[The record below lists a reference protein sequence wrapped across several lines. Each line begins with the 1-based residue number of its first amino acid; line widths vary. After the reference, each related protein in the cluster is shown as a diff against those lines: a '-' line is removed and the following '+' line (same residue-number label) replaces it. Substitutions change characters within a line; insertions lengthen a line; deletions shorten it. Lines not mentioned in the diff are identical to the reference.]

1 MHHQVDKHRKSKG
14 KNVTVKIAPFSNGA
28 AEHHRIHLHG
38 GDHKAMKE
46 NTKNMTNLTMDERF
60 QLMREIAL
68 AEKVMMSLFP
78 CDQDNVAM
86 IGNMTP
92 QLHVHI
98 VCRKKGDP
106 DWPGT
111 VWNSAS
117 AKYEQTEKE
126 KIIAKIRQALQEE
139 MQNQVYQISK

>member
-1 MHHQVDKHRKSKG
+1 MAFELV
-14 KNVTVKIAPFSNGA
+14 
-28 AEHHRIHLHG
+28 G
-38 GDHKAMKE
+38 GLALKDFVLDLKLCRVLFEDNKYYPWIFLVPMKE
-46 NTKNMTNLTMDERF
+46 NVKNMTALTMDERY

-68 AEKVMMSLFP
+68 AEKVMFKLFP

-98 VCRKKGDP
+98 VCRKNGDS

-111 VWNSAS
+111 VWNST
-117 AKYEQTEKE
+117 TEKYDPAVKQDLIK
-126 KIIAKIRQALQEE
+126 KIQDEFKSE
-139 MQNQVYQISK
+139 MQNPIYEINK

>member
-1 MHHQVDKHRKSKG
+1 MVFKLVG
-14 KNVTVKIAPFSNGA
+14 GLA
-28 AEHHRIHLHG
+28 AKDYVLDLKLCRVLFEDNQYYPWIFLVP
-38 GDHKAMKE
+38 MKE
-46 NTKNMTNLTMDERF
+46 NTKNMTNLSLEERY

-68 AEKVMMSLFP
+68 SENVMLKLFP

-117 AKYEQTEKE
+117 KKYEPEEKKRLIE
-126 KIIAKIRQALQEE
+126 LIRQEFILQ
-139 MQNQVYQISK
+139 MQNPLYEVIK

>member
-1 MHHQVDKHRKSKG
+1 MAFELVSGLAVKDFVLDLKLCRVLFEDNKYYPWIFLVPMRE
-14 KNVTVKIAPFSNGA
+14 NV
-28 AEHHRIHLHG
+28 
-38 GDHKAMKE
+38 
-46 NTKNMTNLTMDERF
+46 KNMTALTMDERY

-68 AEKVMMSLFP
+68 AEKVMFKLFP

-98 VCRKKGDP
+98 VCRKSDDP

-111 VWNSAS
+111 VWNSTTGTYDPAV
-117 AKYEQTEKE
+117 KQNLIK
-126 KIIAKIRQALQEE
+126 KIQDEFKAE
-139 MQNQVYQISK
+139 MQNPIYEINK

>member
-1 MHHQVDKHRKSKG
+1 MAFELVPGLAAKDYVTDLKLCRVLFEDNKHYPWIFLVPK
-14 KNVTVKIAPFSNGA
+14 
-28 AEHHRIHLHG
+28 
-38 GDHKAMKE
+38 KE
-46 NTKNMTNLTMDERF
+46 NTKNMTNLAMDERF

-68 AEKVMMSLFP
+68 AERVMFKLFP

-106 DWPGT
+106 EWPDT
-111 VWNSAS
+111 VWNRTTG
-117 AKYEQTEKE
+117 KYAPEEKTH
-126 KIIAKIRQALQEE
+126 IIAKIKAEFDALSADSQYG
-139 MQNQVYQISK
+139 QL

>member
-1 MHHQVDKHRKSKG
+1 MAFELVSG
-14 KNVTVKIAPFSNGA
+14 LAVKDFVLDLKLCRVLFEDNKYYPWIFLVP
-28 AEHHRIHLHG
+28 
-38 GDHKAMKE
+38 MKE
-46 NTKNMTNLTMDERF
+46 NVKNMTALTMEERY

-68 AEKVMMSLFP
+68 AEKVMFKLFP

-98 VCRKKGDP
+98 VCRKNGDP

-111 VWNSAS
+111 VWNSTTG
-117 AKYEQTEKE
+117 KYDPAVKQDLIK
-126 KIIAKIRQALQEE
+126 KIQDEFKAE
-139 MQNQVYQISK
+139 MLNPIYEINK

>member
-1 MHHQVDKHRKSKG
+1 MAFELVPGLAQKDFVIDLKLCKVLFEDNKYYPWIFL
-14 KNVTVKIAPFSNGA
+14 VPQ
-28 AEHHRIHLHG
+28 
-38 GDHKAMKE
+38 KE
-46 NTKNMTNLTMDERF
+46 NTKNMTNLTMNERF
-60 QLMREIAL
+60 QLMKEIAL
-68 AEKVMMSLFP
+68 AEEIMFSLFP

-111 VWNSAS
+111 VWNSHS
-117 AKYEQTEKE
+117 AKYDEQEKQE
-126 KIIAKIRQALQEE
+126 IIAKIRRAFTEKMNE
-139 MQNQVYQISK
+139 I